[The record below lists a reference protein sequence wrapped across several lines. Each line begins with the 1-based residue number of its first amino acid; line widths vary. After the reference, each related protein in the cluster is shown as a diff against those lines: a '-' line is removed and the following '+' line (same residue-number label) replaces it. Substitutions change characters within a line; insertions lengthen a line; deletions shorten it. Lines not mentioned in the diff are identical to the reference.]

1 MTPTP
6 PPGSLAKV
14 QRMKIPAFVRQ
25 HVNKDGTPKVVYET
39 EVAARRA
46 AKGLSPRQ
54 YDYQCT
60 LCWKWH
66 LAAGNGNVRGP
77 AIKVP
82 WYGDA
87 S

>member
-1 MTPTP
+1 M
-6 PPGSLAKV
+6 S
-14 QRMKIPAFVRQ
+14 IPAFVRQ
-25 HVNKDGTPKVVYET
+25 HVTAEGHPKVAYES
-39 EVAARRA
+39 ERA
-46 AKGLSPRQ
+46 AENAVAGATPRQ
-54 YDYQCT
+54 YSYQCT
-60 LCWKWH
+60 LCRKWH